1 MDGFEGKPKI
11 NREKLDKVRG
21 MIEERN
27 AYKKDLEMLLQK
39 ISQFDESGEVIGT
52 GEIKDIRS
60 QFEDLKLK
68 IESIENDLKSMVE
81 NKDSN

>member
-11 NREKLDKVRG
+11 NQERIDRVRE

-39 ISQFDESGEVIGT
+39 ISQFDKNGEVIGT
-52 GEIKDIRS
+52 GEIENIRS
-60 QFEDLKLK
+60 QFEDLKSK
-68 IESIENDLKSMVE
+68 IEGIENDLKSMVE